1 MNGQVKTGHRRHSK
15 WEKWWNSYNEVNKTC
30 PQTTKV
36 QSHHG
41 HSNGESNHASSLL
54 LDIALVAVH
63 GHQVPLRQDRAG
75 VRLGHP
81 RLADP
86 DGAPWRPRWRWLTR
100 NVADVAALAA
110 AVIAFG
116 DGRGP
121 LPTRRGPQ
129 LLPVAVQEGLDQI

>member
-1 MNGQVKTGHRRHSK
+1 MKSGLTLTGRTHV
-15 WEKWWNSYNEVNKTC
+15 EKST
-30 PQTTKV
+30 
-36 QSHHG
+36 QS
-41 HSNGESNHASSLL
+41 SLKPPVTMDTQNRSDIESNHASLL
-54 LDIALVAVH
+54 LDIALIAVH
-63 GHQVPLRQDRAG
+63 GHQVPLRQHRAG

-81 RLADP
+81 GLADP

-110 AVIAFG
+110 MSTAFIPFG

-121 LPTRRGPQ
+121 LSTRRGPQ